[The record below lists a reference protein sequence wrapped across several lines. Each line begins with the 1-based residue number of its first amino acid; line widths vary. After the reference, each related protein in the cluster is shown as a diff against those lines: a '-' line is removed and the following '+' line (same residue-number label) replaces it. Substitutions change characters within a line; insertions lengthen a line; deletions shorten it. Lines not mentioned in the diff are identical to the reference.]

1 MSNPIASIPFVK
13 KKRRKAKAKEGAK
26 FGAPAALAAAVAGVV
41 ALLLRRK
48 KTAGSEPDVQAAATE
63 VARQDADQATVAS
76 ENGAG
81 GADPLGASPDVAG
94 TAPEG
99 SVTPDTSADDPL
111 VREETNA
118 AADEAGSIGSDP
130 DQPA

>member
-1 MSNPIASIPFVK
+1 MTNPIARIPLVA
-13 KKRRKAKAKEGAK
+13 KKRRRAKAEKGAK
-26 FGAPAALAAAVAGVV
+26 FGGPALAAAVAGIV

-48 KTAGSEPDVQAAATE
+48 KKGAAKPDESAAATE
-63 VARQDADQATVAS
+63 AATQDADQAVVDS
-76 ENGAG
+76 EKGSG
-81 GADPLGASPDVAG
+81 GADTLGASPDVAG

-99 SVTPDTSADDPL
+99 SVTPDTSADDPV

-118 AADEAGSIGSDP
+118 AADEAGAIGSGP